1 MKYLD
6 MATIIMPSIVAIL
19 YGITAFS
26 FFLKKDIP
34 WTIVWAS
41 YAVANVGLILAT
53 RK

>member
-1 MKYLD
+1 MRYLD
-6 MATIIMPSIVAIL
+6 IITTAMPSIVAVL

-41 YAVANVGLILAT
+41 YALANVGLILA
-53 RK
+53 KK